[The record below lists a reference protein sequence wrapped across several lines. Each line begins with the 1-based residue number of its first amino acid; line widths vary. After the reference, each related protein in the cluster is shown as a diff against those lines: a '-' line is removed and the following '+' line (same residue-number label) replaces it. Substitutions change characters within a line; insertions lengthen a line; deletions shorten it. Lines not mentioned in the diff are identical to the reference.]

1 VKCSTEYRVTAN
13 PTRGFRFSELGTSY
27 WVLGTARLTA
37 IIEKRMGFGLS
48 KEEKHI
54 QVEPLLLEVAD
65 VMATSLDLDTTL
77 RRVAEVVRKVIDYE
91 IFAILLLNE
100 KSQELRIRFQV
111 GYPPEF
117 AERARIK
124 VGEGVTGQAAQLRR
138 AVLIDDV
145 TLDPRYISA
154 VPNVRSELAVPL
166 TTKNRVIGVID
177 LEARDPGYFN
187 EEHSRLLTLIAS
199 RMAAGIENAQL
210 YTRTTKQARILLL
223 LNEIARELTSILN
236 LDELLGRIAELLR
249 RLIDF
254 QMFSILL
261 LDSSGE
267 KLQHR
272 FSLRF
277 NENVHLKQEIPLG
290 HGVVGA
296 AAETKQAILVPDVS
310 KDPRYIV
317 LNPETRSELAVPLI
331 YKDKAIGVLDL
342 EHTRR
347 GFFTDDHRRTIM
359 TLAAQVAIAIENAR
373 LYEEIARQ
381 ERRLERD
388 LALARELQMR
398 LLPQTLPKLAH
409 LDLAA
414 KFTPARAIGGDLYD
428 FIPYSLSRLGI
439 VIGDVSG
446 KGAPAAIYAALVS
459 GILRSHAPIEPG
471 PAEMLSAVNLSLAE
485 RRIEAQF
492 VSLIYAVWD
501 DEHRTLLVANSGL
514 PRPIHVHDG
523 KNSAIDATG
532 LPLGLFDDADY
543 DEFRFKMKPGDMFV
557 FFSDGI
563 LDARNRRGELFG
575 RGRVEKIVAECAGR
589 SAACVVDSLFKA
601 AAEHSAGVETFD
613 DQTVVAIQVKDGTAP
628 SASKRK

>member
-1 VKCSTEYRVTAN
+1 MSSV
-13 PTRGFRFSELGTSY
+13 
-27 WVLGTARLTA
+27 
-37 IIEKRMGFGLS
+37 LS
-48 KEEKHI
+48 KHEKHI
-54 QVEPLLLEVAD
+54 PVDPLLLEVSD

-77 RRVAEVVRKVIDYE
+77 RRVAEVVRRVIDYE

-100 KSQELRIRFQV
+100 KTQELRFRFQV

-117 AERARIK
+117 AERSRIK
-124 VGEGVTGQAAQLRR
+124 VGEGVTGLAVQLRQ
-138 AVLIDDV
+138 AILIDDV
-145 TLDPRYISA
+145 TQDARYIAA
-154 VPNVRSELAVPL
+154 VPNVCSELAVPL

-177 LEARDPGYFN
+177 LEARHQNYFT
-187 EEHSRLLTLIAS
+187 EEHKRLLTLIAS

-210 YTRTTKQARILLL
+210 YTRTTKQARILML

-236 LDELLGRIAELLR
+236 LDELFGRIAELLQ

-254 QMFSILL
+254 QIFSILL

-277 NENVHLKQEIPLG
+277 NENVHVKHEIP
-290 HGVVGA
+290 VGRGLVGQA
-296 AAETKQAILVPDVS
+296 AQTRQAILVPDVS
-310 KDPRYIV
+310 KDPRYIEG
-317 LNPETRSELAVPLI
+317 NPETRSELTVPLI
-331 YKDKAIGVLDL
+331 YKDKVIGVLDL

-347 GFFTDDHRRTIM
+347 GFFTDDHRRTM
-359 TLAAQVAIAIENAR
+359 TTLAAQVAIAIENAR

-398 LLPQTLPKLAH
+398 LLPQALPQVEH
-409 LDLAA
+409 LELAA

-459 GILRSHAPIEPG
+459 GILRSHAPIEPS

-501 DEHRTLLVANSGL
+501 DQHRTLLVANSGL
-514 PRPIHVHDG
+514 PRPVLLHDG
-523 KNSAIDATG
+523 KNNVIEATG
-532 LPLGLFDDADY
+532 LPLGLFDDASY

-563 LDARNRRGELFG
+563 LDARNRQGELFG
-575 RGRVEKIVAECAGR
+575 RGRVEKIIEECAGR
-589 SAACVVDSLFKA
+589 SADCVVDSVFKA
-601 AAEHSAGVETFD
+601 VAEHSAGVETFD
-613 DQTVVAIQVKDGTAP
+613 DQTVVAIKVKDGGA
-628 SASKRK
+628 SSSKRK

>member
-1 VKCSTEYRVTAN
+1 
-13 PTRGFRFSELGTSY
+13 
-27 WVLGTARLTA
+27 
-37 IIEKRMGFGLS
+37 
-48 KEEKHI
+48 
-54 QVEPLLLEVAD
+54 
-65 VMATSLDLDTTL
+65 
-77 RRVAEVVRKVIDYE
+77 
-91 IFAILLLNE
+91 
-100 KSQELRIRFQV
+100 
-111 GYPPEF
+111 
-117 AERARIK
+117 
-124 VGEGVTGQAAQLRR
+124 
-138 AVLIDDV
+138 
-145 TLDPRYISA
+145 
-154 VPNVRSELAVPL
+154 
-166 TTKNRVIGVID
+166 
-177 LEARDPGYFN
+177 
-187 EEHSRLLTLIAS
+187 
-199 RMAAGIENAQL
+199 
-210 YTRTTKQARILLL
+210 

-261 LDSSGE
+261 LDSAGE

-277 NENVHLKQEIPLG
+277 NENVHLKNDIPLG
-290 HGVVGA
+290 HGLVGH
-296 AAETKQAILVPDVS
+296 AAETRHAVLVPDVS
-310 KDPRYIV
+310 KDPRYIEG
-317 LNPETRSELAVPLI
+317 NPETRSELAVPLI
-331 YKDKAIGVLDL
+331 YKDKVIGVLDL

-398 LLPQTLPKLAH
+398 LLPQTLPKPAH
-409 LDLAA
+409 LELAA
-414 KFTPARAIGGDLYD
+414 KFIPARAIGGDLYD

-459 GILRSHAPIEPG
+459 GILRSHAPIEPD
-471 PAEMLSAVNLSLAE
+471 PAEMLSAVNLSLAT

-501 DEHRTLLVANSGL
+501 DESRTLLVSNSGL
-514 PRPIHVHDG
+514 PRPVYVHDG
-523 KNSAIDATG
+523 KNQVIEATG
-532 LPLGLFDDADY
+532 LPLGLFDDASY

-563 LDARNRRGELFG
+563 LDARNRKGELFG
-575 RGRVEKIVAECAGR
+575 RGRVEKIIAECGAT
-589 SAACVVDSLFKA
+589 SADCVVDSLFKA

-613 DQTVVAIQVKDGTAP
+613 DQTVVAIKVKGTAAHG
-628 SASKRK
+628 ASRKK

>member
-1 VKCSTEYRVTAN
+1 M
-13 PTRGFRFSELGTSY
+13 GT
-27 WVLGTARLTA
+27 V
-37 IIEKRMGFGLS
+37 LS
-48 KEEKHI
+48 KPEKHL

-100 KSQELRIRFQV
+100 KTQELRFRFQV
-111 GYPPEF
+111 GYPKEF
-117 AERARIK
+117 AERSRIK
-124 VGEGVTGQAAQLRR
+124 VGEGVTGQAVQLRQ
-138 AVLIDDV
+138 AILIDDV
-145 TLDPRYISA
+145 TRDPRYIA
-154 VPNVRSELAVPL
+154 AIPNVCSELAVPL

-177 LEARDPGYFN
+177 LEARNPGYFN
-187 EEHSRLLTLIAS
+187 EEHMRLLTLIAS

-210 YTRTTKQARILLL
+210 YTRTTRQARILLL
-223 LNEIARELTSILN
+223 LNEIARELSSILN

-249 RLIDF
+249 RLIDY

-261 LDSSGE
+261 VDSSGE

-277 NENVHLKQEIPLG
+277 NENVQMKQEISLG
-290 HGVVGA
+290 RGLVGQA
-296 AAETKQAILVPDVS
+296 ALTREAILVPDVG
-310 KDPRYIV
+310 KDPRYIES
-317 LNPETRSELAVPLI
+317 NPETRSELAVPLV
-331 YKDKAIGVLDL
+331 YKDKVIGVLDL

-347 GFFTDDHRRTIM
+347 GFFTEDHRRTM
-359 TLAAQVAIAIENAR
+359 TTLAAQVAIAIENAR

-398 LLPQTLPKLAH
+398 LLPQTLPKLEH
-409 LDLAA
+409 LELAA

-514 PRPIHVHDG
+514 PRPVMVHDG
-523 KNSAIDATG
+523 KNSVIEATG
-532 LPLGLFDDADY
+532 LPLGLFDDANY

-575 RGRVEKIVAECAGR
+575 RGRVEKIIAECAGR
-589 SAACVVDSLFKA
+589 SADCVVDSLFKA
-601 AAEHSAGVETFD
+601 VAEHSAGVETFD
-613 DQTVVAIQVKDGTAP
+613 DQTVVAIKVKDG
-628 SASKRK
+628 SGSSKRK

>member
-1 VKCSTEYRVTAN
+1 
-13 PTRGFRFSELGTSY
+13 
-27 WVLGTARLTA
+27 
-37 IIEKRMGFGLS
+37 MGSVLS
-48 KEEKHI
+48 KPEKHV
-54 QVEPLLLEVAD
+54 QVDPLLLEVAD

-77 RRVAEVVRKVIDYE
+77 RRVSEVVRKVIDYE

-100 KSQELRIRFQV
+100 KTQELRFRFQV
-111 GYPPEF
+111 GYPNDF

-124 VGEGVTGQAAQLRR
+124 VGEGVTGQAVQLRQTI
-138 AVLIDDV
+138 LIDDV
-145 TLDPRYISA
+145 TKDPRYIAA
-154 VPNVRSELAVPL
+154 VPNVCSELAVPL

-177 LEARDPGYFN
+177 LEARHVGYFN
-187 EEHSRLLTLIAS
+187 EEHKRLLSLIAS

-210 YTRTTKQARILLL
+210 YTRTTRQARILLL

-236 LDELLGRIAELLR
+236 LDELLGRIADLLR

-254 QMFSILL
+254 QIFSILL
-261 LDSSGE
+261 LDSAGE

-277 NENVHLKQEIPLG
+277 NENVRVKREIPLG
-290 HGVVGA
+290 HGLVGHA
-296 AAETKQAILVPDVS
+296 AQTREAILVPDVS
-310 KDPRYIV
+310 KDPRYIEG
-317 LNPETRSELAVPLI
+317 NPETKSELAVPLI
-331 YKDKAIGVLDL
+331 YKDKVIGVLDM

-347 GFFTDDHRRTIM
+347 GFFTDEHRRTMM

-373 LYEEIARQ
+373 LYEQIAQQ

-388 LALARELQMR
+388 LALARELQTR
-398 LLPQTLPKLAH
+398 LLPQVLPKLAH
-409 LDLAA
+409 LELAA
-414 KFTPARAIGGDLYD
+414 KFVPARAIGGDLYD

-492 VSLIYAVWD
+492 VSIIYAVWD

-514 PRPIHVHDG
+514 PRPIYMHDG
-523 KNSAIDATG
+523 KNHVIEATG

-563 LDARNRRGELFG
+563 LDARSRNGELFG
-575 RGRVEKIVAECAGR
+575 RGRVEQIVADCAGR
-589 SAACVVDSLFKA
+589 SADCVVETLFKA
-601 AAEHSAGVETFD
+601 AAEHSAGVEAFD
-613 DQTVVAIQVKDGTAP
+613 DQTVVAIKVKDGPAP
-628 SASKRK
+628 GPSRRK

>member
-1 VKCSTEYRVTAN
+1 
-13 PTRGFRFSELGTSY
+13 
-27 WVLGTARLTA
+27 
-37 IIEKRMGFGLS
+37 MGSVLS
-48 KEEKHI
+48 KPEKHLQI
-54 QVEPLLLEVAD
+54 DPLLLEVAD

-100 KSQELRIRFQV
+100 KTQELRFRFQV

-124 VGEGVTGQAAQLRR
+124 VGEGVTGQAAQLRQTI
-138 AVLIDDV
+138 LIDDV
-145 TLDPRYISA
+145 TLDARYIA
-154 VPNVRSELAVPL
+154 GVPNVRSELAVPL

-290 HGVVGA
+290 HGLVGL

-310 KDPRYIV
+310 KDPRYIR

-347 GFFTDDHRRTIM
+347 GFFTDDHRRTMM
-359 TLAAQVAIAIENAR
+359 TLAAQVAIALENAR

-398 LLPQTLPKLAH
+398 LLPQTLPKVAH

-471 PAEMLSAVNLSLAE
+471 PGEMLSAVNLSLAE

-514 PRPIHVHDG
+514 PRPVYVHDG
-523 KNSAIDATG
+523 KNASIDATG
-532 LPLGLFDDADY
+532 LPLGLFDEASY

-563 LDARNRRGELFG
+563 LDASNRKGELFG
-575 RGRVEKIVAECAGR
+575 RGRVEKIIAECGGR
-589 SAACVVDSLFKA
+589 SADCVVDSLFKA

-613 DQTVVAIQVKDGTAP
+613 DQTVVAIKVKDGAG
-628 SASKRK
+628 SGSSKRK

>member
-1 VKCSTEYRVTAN
+1 
-13 PTRGFRFSELGTSY
+13 
-27 WVLGTARLTA
+27 
-37 IIEKRMGFGLS
+37 MGSALN
-48 KEEKHI
+48 KHEKHLH
-54 QVEPLLLEVAD
+54 VEPLLLKVAD

-77 RRVAEVVRKVIDYE
+77 RRVAEVVREVIDYQ

-100 KSQELRIRFQV
+100 KTQELRFRFQV
-111 GYPPEF
+111 GYPPEV

-124 VGEGVTGQAAQLRR
+124 VGEGVTGMAAQERQ
-138 AVLIDDV
+138 AILIDDV
-145 TLDPRYISA
+145 TLDSRYIA
-154 VPNVRSELAVPL
+154 ALPNVRSELAVPL

-177 LEARDPGYFN
+177 LEAKDPGYFN
-187 EEHSRLLTLIAS
+187 EEHMRLLTLIAS

-210 YTRTTKQARILLL
+210 YTRTTRQARILLL
-223 LNEIARELTSILN
+223 LNEIARELSSILN

-249 RLIDF
+249 RLIDY

-261 LDSSGE
+261 LDPSGD

-277 NENVHLKQEIPLG
+277 NENVHMKNDIPLG
-290 HGVVGA
+290 RGLVGHA
-296 AAETKQAILVPDVS
+296 AQTKQAILVPDVS
-310 KDPRYIV
+310 KDPRYV
-317 LNPETRSELAVPLI
+317 EGNPETRSELAVPLI
-331 YKDKAIGVLDL
+331 Y
-342 EHTRR
+342 E
-347 GFFTDDHRRTIM
+347 
-359 TLAAQVAIAIENAR
+359 EN
-373 LYEEIARQ
+373 ARQ

-388 LALARELQMR
+388 LSLARELQMR
-398 LLPQTLPKLAH
+398 LLPQTLPKLHH
-409 LDLAA
+409 LELAA

-471 PAEMLSAVNLSLAE
+471 PGEMLSAVNLSLAE

-501 DEHRTLLVANSGL
+501 DAHRTLLVANSGL
-514 PRPIHVHDG
+514 PRPVYWHDG
-523 KNSAIDATG
+523 KINVIEATG
-532 LPLGLFDDADY
+532 LPLGLFDDVSY

-563 LDARNRRGELFG
+563 LDARDRRGEMFG
-575 RGRVEKIVAECAGR
+575 RGRVEKIIAECVGR
-589 SAACVVDSLFKA
+589 SAQCVVDSLFKA

-613 DQTVVAIQVKDGTAP
+613 DQTVVAIKVKD
-628 SASKRK
+628 SATHSPSKRK

>member
-1 VKCSTEYRVTAN
+1 
-13 PTRGFRFSELGTSY
+13 
-27 WVLGTARLTA
+27 
-37 IIEKRMGFGLS
+37 MGSVLS
-48 KEEKHI
+48 KHEKHL

-100 KSQELRIRFQV
+100 KTQELRIRFQV

-124 VGEGVTGQAAQLRR
+124 VGEGVTGQAAQLRQ

-145 TLDPRYISA
+145 TQDPRYIAA

-177 LEARDPGYFN
+177 LEARNPGYFN
-187 EEHSRLLTLIAS
+187 EEHKRLLTLIAS

-261 LDSSGE
+261 LDSSGD

-272 FSLRF
+272 FSMRF
-277 NENVHLKQEIPLG
+277 NENVHVKHEIPLG
-290 HGVVGA
+290 CGLVGH
-296 AAETKQAILVPDVS
+296 AAETRQAILVPDVS
-310 KDPRYIV
+310 KDPRYIET
-317 LNPETRSELAVPLI
+317 NPETRSELAVPLV
-331 YKDKAIGVLDL
+331 YKDKVIGVIDM

-347 GFFTDDHRRTIM
+347 GFFTEDHRRTMM

-409 LDLAA
+409 LELAA

-523 KNSAIDATG
+523 KNTVIEATG

-563 LDARNRRGELFG
+563 LDARNRSGELFG
-575 RGRVEKIVAECAGR
+575 RGRAEKVVAECAGR
-589 SAACVVDSLFKA
+589 SADCVVDSLFKA

-613 DQTVVAIQVKDGTAP
+613 DQTVVAIKVKDGGAHG
-628 SASKRK
+628 SSKRK

>member
-1 VKCSTEYRVTAN
+1 
-13 PTRGFRFSELGTSY
+13 
-27 WVLGTARLTA
+27 
-37 IIEKRMGFGLS
+37 M
-48 KEEKHI
+48 
-54 QVEPLLLEVAD
+54 QVDPLLLEVSD

-100 KSQELRIRFQV
+100 KTQELRFRFQV
-111 GYPPEF
+111 GYPPEI
-117 AERARIK
+117 AERTRVK
-124 VGEGVTGQAAQLRR
+124 VGEGVTGLAAQSGQ
-138 AVLIDDV
+138 AILIDDV
-145 TLDPRYISA
+145 TKDSRYIAA
-154 VPNVRSELAVPL
+154 VPNVCSDLAVPL

-177 LEARDPGYFN
+177 LEARHQNYFS
-187 EEHSRLLTLIAS
+187 EEHKRLLTLIAS

-210 YTRTTKQARILLL
+210 YTRTTRQARILLL

-261 LDSSGE
+261 LDASGE
-267 KLQHR
+267 KLHHR

-277 NENVHLKQEIPLG
+277 NENVSVKQEIPLG
-290 HGVVGA
+290 RGLVGQA
-296 AAETKQAILVPDVS
+296 AQTRQAILVPDVS
-310 KDPRYIV
+310 KDPRYIAG
-317 LNPETRSELAVPLI
+317 NPETRSELTVPLI
-331 YKDKAIGVLDL
+331 YKDKVIGVLDL

-347 GFFTDDHRRTIM
+347 GFFTDDHRRTM
-359 TLAAQVAIAIENAR
+359 TTLAAQVAIAIENAR
-373 LYEEIARQ
+373 LYEEIGRQ
-381 ERRLERD
+381 ERKLERD

-398 LLPQTLPKLAH
+398 LLPQSLPHLAH
-409 LDLAA
+409 LDVAA
-414 KFTPARAIGGDLYD
+414 KFSPARAIGGDLYD

-514 PRPIHVHDG
+514 PRPVMVRDG
-523 KNSAIDATG
+523 KISVIEATG
-532 LPLGLFDDADY
+532 LPLGLFDDASY

-563 LDARNRRGELFG
+563 LDARNRKGELFG
-575 RGRVEKIVAECAGR
+575 RGRVEKIIAECAGQ
-589 SAACVVDSLFKA
+589 SADCAVESLFRA

-613 DQTVVAIQVKDGTAP
+613 DQTVLAIRVKDGAAP
-628 SASKRK
+628 GTGKAK

>member
-1 VKCSTEYRVTAN
+1 
-13 PTRGFRFSELGTSY
+13 
-27 WVLGTARLTA
+27 
-37 IIEKRMGFGLS
+37 MGSVLS
-48 KEEKHI
+48 KPGQNLPI
-54 QVEPLLLEVAD
+54 EPLLLEVAD
-65 VMATSLDLDTTL
+65 VLATSLDLDTTL

-100 KSQELRIRFQV
+100 KTQELRFRFQV

-117 AERARIK
+117 AERARVK
-124 VGEGVTGQAAQLRR
+124 VGEGVTGQAAQLRH
-138 AVLIDDV
+138 AVLVDDV
-145 TLDPRYISA
+145 TKDPTYIA
-154 VPNVRSELAVPL
+154 AIPNVRSELAVPL
-166 TTKNRVIGVID
+166 ITKNRVIGVID
-177 LEARDPGYFN
+177 LEGRNPGYFT
-187 EEHSRLLTLIAS
+187 EEHSRLLTLVAS
-199 RMAAGIENAQL
+199 RIAGGIENAQL

-223 LNEIARELTSILN
+223 LNEIARELSSILN
-236 LDELLGRIAELLR
+236 LDELLSRVAELLR
-249 RLIDF
+249 RLIDY

-261 LDSSGE
+261 LDASGE

-277 NENVHLKQEIPLG
+277 NENIHLKHEVPLG
-290 HGVVGA
+290 RGLVGFA
-296 AAETKQAILVPDVS
+296 AQSKEAVLVPDVT
-310 KDPRYIV
+310 KDSRYIET
-317 LNPETRSELAVPLI
+317 NPETRSELAVPLI
-331 YKDKAIGVLDL
+331 YKDKVIGVIDL

-347 GFFTDDHRRTIM
+347 GFFTDDHRRTMM
-359 TLAAQVAIAIENAR
+359 TLAAQVAIPIENAR

-398 LLPQTLPKLAH
+398 LLPQTLPKQAH
-409 LDLAA
+409 LELAA
-414 KFTPARAIGGDLYD
+414 KFVPARAIGGDLYD

-459 GILRSHAPIEPG
+459 GILRSHAPIEPA
-471 PAEMLSAVNLSLAE
+471 PAEMLKAVNMSLAE

-492 VSLIYAVWD
+492 VSLIDAVWD
-501 DEHRTLLVANSGL
+501 DERRLLTVANSGL

-523 KNSAIDATG
+523 KNHVVEATG

-543 DEFRFKMKPGDMFV
+543 DEFRFKMKPGDLFV

-563 LDARNRRGELFG
+563 LDARNRNGEMFG
-575 RGRVEKIVAECAGR
+575 RTRVEKIVSECKGGTAD
-589 SAACVVDSLFKA
+589 CIVDSLFKA

-613 DQTVVAIQVKDGTAP
+613 DQTVVAIKVKDGA
-628 SASKRK
+628 ASGHSKKK